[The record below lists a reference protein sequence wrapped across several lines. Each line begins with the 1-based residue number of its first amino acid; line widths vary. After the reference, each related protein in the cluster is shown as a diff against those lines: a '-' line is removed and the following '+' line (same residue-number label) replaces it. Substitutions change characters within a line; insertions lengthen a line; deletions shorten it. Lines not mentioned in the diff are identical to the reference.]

1 MQVRQIK
8 ILVSLV
14 VIFVAGLVLFL
25 HYFEPTPKVEP
36 RPHLA
41 LGEALVEQTIKALG
55 KGGRITLIAPDT
67 AMARHPG
74 AEVQLIAFHEGLR
87 QAKLSVAATNLV
99 KLDPLRP
106 VRVPPGEFADILRK
120 QAEGDVVVSLLGP
133 PLLTPDQKVRV
144 GEKRPR
150 VIAVCSGDMPR
161 YVNLKPLFDDNFLYA
176 AIISRPAPEGPP
188 QSEKL
193 SQWFNQYFKW
203 ITAQNLA
210 DLPGGEPAGR

>member
-8 ILVSLV
+8 IFVSLL
-14 VIFVAGLVLFL
+14 VIFVAGLILFS
-25 HYFEPTPKVEP
+25 HYFEPTPKVEA

-41 LGEALVEQTIKALG
+41 IGEALVEQTIKALG

-67 AMARHPG
+67 AIARHPG
-74 AEVQLIAFHEGLR
+74 AEVQLMAFHQGLR
-87 QAKLSVAATNLV
+87 QAQLSVAATNRV

-106 VRVPPGEFADILRK
+106 VRAPSGDFADILRK
-120 QAEGDVVVSLLGP
+120 QLEGDVVVSLLGP
-133 PLLTPDQKVRV
+133 PLLSQEQKARV

-161 YVNLKPLFDDNFLYA
+161 YVNLKALFEDNFLYA
-176 AIISRPAPEGPP
+176 AIISRPAPGTPA
-188 QSEKL
+188 QSENL
-193 SQWFNQYFKW
+193 SQWFDHYFKW

-210 DLPGGEPAGR
+210 DLPGEELAGK